1 MRAGGG
7 GADGERGLGER
18 RADAADEVVDRIVQ
32 QSDGDARRMYNTLEV
47 AAQLARADADR
58 AGTLRATITD
68 AHVEEAGQQKT
79 LLYDK
84 AGDEH
89 YGVVSAFIKSMRG
102 SDPDAAVYWMTRML
116 EAGEDPRF
124 VIRRMVIFAAEDV
137 GVADPQALGVATAAL
152 AAYEFVGMPEGVL
165 PLTQACLY
173 LATAP
178 KTNTALTAYANARK
192 LIKERGPLPVPKKL
206 RNAPTALAKAM
217 GHGDGYKYP
226 HDFAGHYVPEDY
238 LPDEIA
244 GASIYQPSETG
255 AEAAIK
261 ARLAELADRRR
272 RGG

>member
-1 MRAGGG
+1 VIAQI
-7 GADGERGLGER
+7 
-18 RADAADEVVDRIVQ
+18 VD

-58 AGTLRATITD
+58 DGASAGDAIVTA
-68 AHVEEAGQQKT
+68 AHVEEAAQQKT

-89 YGVVSAFIKSMRG
+89 YGVVSAFIKSLRG

-124 VIRRMVIFAAEDV
+124 VVRRMVIFAAEDV
-137 GVADPQALGVATAAL
+137 GVADPQALVVATAAL

-178 KTNTALTAYANARK
+178 KSNTALTAYANARK
-192 LIKERGPLPVPKKL
+192 LVKERGPLPVPKKL
-206 RNAPTALAKAM
+206 RPSSTALAKAM

-226 HDFAGHYVPEDY
+226 HEFAGHYVPEDY
-238 LPDEIA
+238 LPEELA
-244 GASIYQPSETG
+244 GARVYEPTESG
-255 AEAAIK
+255 HEAAIS
-261 ARLAELADRRR
+261 ARLRELSERRR
-272 RGG
+272 RGE